1 MNRSKNLKNT
11 SVNIPLDIF
20 NRIDSFAS
28 SVGLN
33 RNAAII
39 YLLSRGLEYESDFSC
54 YIEKRKK
61 KKDDVTVSA
70 VEKCAH
76 RRPYHESYE
85 VDNSWKTRRK

>member
-11 SVNIPLDIF
+11 SVNIPFDIF
-20 NRIDSFAS
+20 ERIDSFAS

-33 RNAAII
+33 RNAAMI

-61 KKDDVTVSA
+61 KKDDVTASS
-70 VEKCAH
+70 VEKSAR
-76 RRPYHESYE
+76 RRPHHDAYE
-85 VDNSWKTRRK
+85 VKDLPWRR